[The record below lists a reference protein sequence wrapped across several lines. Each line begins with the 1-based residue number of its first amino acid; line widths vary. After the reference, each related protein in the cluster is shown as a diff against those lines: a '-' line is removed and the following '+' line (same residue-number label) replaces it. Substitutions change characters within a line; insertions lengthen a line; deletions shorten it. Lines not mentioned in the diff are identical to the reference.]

1 MGRRKICPGSYG
13 LAKRNKI
20 EESDSKCSRDGTATH
35 RVAEMSFESEGM
47 LMPIDFVGET
57 IEGVEMTEQLVE
69 SPQQYVESVLNIMR
83 DIEGDLSK
91 LQIEAKVDL
100 SWVDDEMFGSADLSY
115 YHEPTQ
121 TLYVWDYKN
130 GFDGVEAVGNLQL
143 RYYTLGLLPGLGA
156 KRLVM
161 SIAQPNAGGMKTVEH
176 DVIDALS
183 WIQEFIEIAY
193 QCRLDNAPRVAGD
206 YQCKY
211 CESQNICPEN
221 RAKLW
226 KLADE
231 IGTPRDIGDE
241 IRALDELIMLA
252 KKRRESLNQDAYDL
266 MYRHGQ
272 NIDGHKLIRGPSRR
286 NWTDES
292 QVIALCKQHNVDPYD
307 TPKLKSPNK
316 LEKIIDRSVLKALI
330 SQPEGKIQIVKE
342 SQRGTPVTNEIQ
354 NMFVG
359 MFGGTIKT
367 K

>member
-20 EESDSKCSRDGTATH
+20 EETDSKCSRDGTATH
-35 RVAEMSFESEGM
+35 RVAEMAFESEGM
-47 LMPIDFVGET
+47 LMPVDFVGEI
-57 IEGVEMTEQLVE
+57 IEGVEITEQLAE
-69 SPQQYVESVLNIMR
+69 SPQQYVESVLNTMR

-91 LQIEAKVDL
+91 LCIEAKVDL

-115 YHEPTQ
+115 YHEPTK

-156 KRLVM
+156 QRVVM

-176 DVIDALS
+176 DVLDALA

-193 QCRLDNAPRVAGD
+193 NCRLDDALRVAGD

-221 RAKLW
+221 RAKVW
-226 KLADE
+226 SLANAV
-231 IGTPRDIGDE
+231 GTPQDIGDE
-241 IRALDELIMLA
+241 IRALDELIILS
-252 KKRRESLNQDAYDL
+252 KKRREALNNDAYDL

-272 NIDGHKLIRGPSRR
+272 SIDGHKLIHGPARR
-286 NWTDES
+286 SWVDES
-292 QVIALCKQHNVDPYD
+292 QVIALCKQHDVDPYD

-316 LEKIIDRSVLKALI
+316 LEKIIDRLVLKDLI

-342 SQRGTPVTNEIQ
+342 SQRGTPVTNSIQ
-354 NMFVG
+354 NCFANVQ
-359 MFGGTIKT
+359 GGIIKT